1 MKKVKITWNKSYKY
15 IIMVM
20 VIIFYIINLA
30 IIKKP
35 VVEDIEI
42 ISGLGYDVEKVG
54 EESPIYKTSFSSYVY
69 SPLEKRYST
78 TKEGR
83 GKTIVEAIE
92 DRQKYMN
99 KFYISGFEE
108 AVVISSRYA
117 ENGIRS
123 LLDERARNFST
134 NDLAFV
140 AVYDG
145 DVKKL
150 FEKNIRGYDNMGEY
164 IGGLVQKSKGSNFF
178 SDNYKV
184 IDMIVRMDSEGRT
197 LILPHIR
204 EVEDTVEIDG
214 LVAFKDGKLKAKL
227 NMDEARILSLLRETN
242 VTGILSL
249 YEDSKNFIDM
259 SVTSKRKAKCYKQ
272 GESYNFVINI
282 ELQGKMVTNQMYSN
296 FLYDIDAKEKVEKEF
311 SENIEVMANRFIQE
325 MQNNYKLDLL
335 DLGRVAAA
343 KYGRRKD
350 IDWDKV
356 ISNSKIQVKVK
367 TNIENPGRGN
377 Y

>member
-1 MKKVKITWNKSYKY
+1 MKKVKIKWNKSYKY
-15 IIMVM
+15 IIMM
-20 VIIFYIINLA
+20 LVIIFYIINLA

-78 TKEGR
+78 TKEGK

-99 KFYISGFEE
+99 KFYVSGFEE

-214 LVAFKDGKLKAKL
+214 LVAFKDGKLKVKL

-242 VTGILSL
+242 VTGILSI
-249 YEDSKNFIDM
+249 YEDSKNFTDM

-296 FLYDIDAKEKVEKEF
+296 FLYDIDSKEKVEKEF

>member
-1 MKKVKITWNKSYKY
+1 MTWNKSYKY

-356 ISNSKIQVKVK
+356 ISNSKVQVKVK